1 MKNLCYESTSAC
13 ILKCPY
19 CISSDNGCLV
29 EERYEDIINFIG
41 KTLPE
46 RLVIGGGE
54 PLIDP
59 FLKDKI
65 DLIREKY
72 LEVGLVPYIS
82 LSTSGACF
90 VDSDMW
96 EFLRTRIQC
105 FDISIPTL
113 KHDVYEQMRGVD
125 LLDNALINVQKA
137 VEMGL
142 NVRISVIM
150 TKYNVDEMED
160 ILSFAEKIGAN
171 SARIGRYFPFRNA
184 ANVKDQFELEEE
196 EVQKI
201 ISDINSGK
209 YSSLFS
215 KKILPPIKSLDMMNG
230 YLNVDFTGTLFVPTI
245 SGKSILG
252 DVNEVDLE
260 ALESGF
266 QKTQEKI
273 FIKTKE

>member
-1 MKNLCYESTSAC
+1 MKSLCYESTSAC

-59 FLKDKI
+59 FFKDKI
-65 DLIREKY
+65 DLIRKKY

-90 VDSDMW
+90 INSEMW
-96 EFLRTRIQC
+96 DFLKGRIEC

-113 KHDVYEQMRGVD
+113 KHDVYEKMRGFD
-125 LLDNALINVQKA
+125 LLDTALINARKA
-137 VEMGL
+137 ASLGI
-142 NVRISVIM
+142 NVRISVVM
-150 TKYNVDEMED
+150 TKYNQDEIGD
-160 ILSFAEKIGAN
+160 ILSFAEEIGAN
-171 SARIGRYFPFRNA
+171 SVRIGRYFPFRNA
-184 ANVKDQFELEEE
+184 NKVKDEFELEEE
-196 EVQKI
+196 AVQRI

-209 YSSLFS
+209 YSPLFS
-215 KKILPPIKSLDMMNG
+215 KKILPPIRSLDMMNG

-245 SGKSILG
+245 SGKNVIG
-252 DVNEVDLE
+252 DVSEVDSLN
-260 ALESGF
+260 LDCNLKDL
-266 QKTQEKI
+266 QQKI
-273 FIKTKE
+273 FIKSKE